1 MERKYQQLSLEN
13 RCEIARLQADGCSIR
28 QIAAAL
34 DRAPS
39 TISREA
45 KRNRGR
51 HIGYKPSYAQE
62 QTQARRWAGSRL
74 EHEPE
79 LRRDVLERLASGWS
93 PEQVAGRLKRER
105 GRNVISYES
114 IYRFI
119 YAQIA
124 RTKDY
129 RWRRYLPRGKSK
141 RGFRGRRGGGS
152 ASFIEGRVSL
162 AERPPDAAD
171 RRTPGHW
178 EADLM
183 MFSKYGQAI
192 LTVHERKSR
201 LLLAI
206 RLVSKA
212 ANGVARQ
219 LVRLFSVMPEPLRQ
233 TVTFDNGTEFAR
245 HHRLH
250 SLDIDTFFSD
260 PYAPWQK
267 GGIENAIGRMRR
279 FMPRKTDLATLSTRR
294 FRDLVAAYNNTPRKC
309 LDFSTPAE
317 TFAQVLHFECESTS
331 PPSRGRRR
339 SALTSN
345 LSTSS
350 NNSQKARAP

>member
-1 MERKYQQLSLEN
+1 MGRKYQQLSLEN

-93 PEQVAGRLKRER
+93 PEQVAGRLARQR

-129 RWRRYLPRGKSK
+129 RSRPQGRQLRNPHRRPY
-141 RGFRGRRGGGS
+141 FRGRTTGRSRRPQHPRSLGG
-152 ASFIEGRVSL
+152 
-162 AERPPDAAD
+162 RPHA
-171 RRTPGHW
+171 
-178 EADLM
+178 
-183 MFSKYGQAI
+183 
-192 LTVHERKSR
+192 V
-201 LLLAI
+201 
-206 RLVSKA
+206 
-212 ANGVARQ
+212 RQ
-219 LVRLFSVMPEPLRQ
+219 VR
-233 TVTFDNGTEFAR
+233 
-245 HHRLH
+245 
-250 SLDIDTFFSD
+250 
-260 PYAPWQK
+260 
-267 GGIENAIGRMRR
+267 
-279 FMPRKTDLATLSTRR
+279 
-294 FRDLVAAYNNTPRKC
+294 
-309 LDFSTPAE
+309 
-317 TFAQVLHFECESTS
+317 
-331 PPSRGRRR
+331 PSRAHR
-339 SALTSN
+339 S
-345 LSTSS
+345 
-350 NNSQKARAP
+350 